1 VTVVSDQTAKF
12 IAAGVAAN
20 PRPKDVGYY
29 FSKTIEARDIN
40 AAQTRVKA
48 AL

>member
-1 VTVVSDQTAKF
+1 VTVVSYQTAKF

-20 PRPKDVGYY
+20 PRPEDVDYY
-29 FSKTIEARDIN
+29 FSKSIEARDID
-40 AAQTRVKA
+40 AAQTRVKT